1 MCVDGDGVLL
11 ELVCFVAFDE
21 RNELLPEVQGE
32 PYAGVSVNEERVTL
46 ETTLP
51 GDVWEIW
58 AVPC

>member
-1 MCVDGDGVLL
+1 MCADGDRVIL

-32 PYAGVSVNEERVTL
+32 PYARVSVNEEHVTL

-51 GDVWEIW
+51 GGVWEIW